1 VDWAAYFGVEIDE
14 LEFFHSLPQSDN
26 PDKGFVGNVY
36 GSWGQIPPQPYGVHA
51 EPIAA
56 LLRTYGL
63 DAQAVRNFP
72 LDALR
77 SEIATGRPVIVWVT
91 GQVAWGTPVSYTA
104 SDGKST
110 IVARYE
116 HTVMVIGYD
125 KREVKVLDGA
135 QVYTRQWG
143 DFERSW
149 AVLGNMAVI
158 NAPEPASPRLH
169 QDEQH
174 AEYTESF

>member
-1 VDWAAYFGVEIDE
+1 M
-14 LEFFHSLPQSDN
+14 
-26 PDKGFVGNVY
+26 
-36 GSWGQIPPQPYGVHA
+36 
-51 EPIAA
+51 
-56 LLRTYGL
+56 RTYGL

-77 SEIATGRPVIVWVT
+77 REIASGQPVIVWVT
-91 GQVAWGTPVSYTA
+91 GQVAWGTPLPYTA
-104 SDGKST
+104 SDGTST

-116 HTVMVIGYD
+116 HTVMVIGYNS
-125 KREVKVLDGA
+125 REVRILDGA
-135 QVYTRQWG
+135 RVYTRQWG

-158 NAPEPASPRLH
+158 MRPHRPLPQPY

-174 AEYTESF
+174 AGYKESF

>member
-1 VDWAAYFGVEIDE
+1 MRIAFGGG
-14 LEFFHSLPQSDN
+14 LGRLL
-26 PDKGFVGNVY
+26 
-36 GSWGQIPPQPYGVHA
+36 WA

-77 SEIATGRPVIVWVT
+77 REIASGRPVIAWVT
-91 GQVAWGTPVSYTA
+91 GQVAWGTPLPYTA
-104 SDGKST
+104 SDGNST
-110 IVARYE
+110 IVARYQ
-116 HTVMVIGYD
+116 HTVMVIGYN
-125 KREVKVLDGA
+125 RYEVRILDGA
-135 QVYTRQWG
+135 RVYTRSWS

-158 NAPEPASPRLH
+158 MRSASSPEESAPS
-169 QDEQH
+169 QDVQPTQIPFIE
-174 AEYTESF
+174 